1 MKLPTLSSYLLA
13 TLCTAGTVLGH
24 SPGEEKQ
31 EDWTQDDADELE
43 RKWGFDVRLC
53 FSSFFSLSILMALG
67 EGGGGGG
74 RGEDS
79 FEVEV

>member
-31 EDWTQDDADELE
+31 EKEWTQDDADELE

-53 FSSFFSLSILMALG
+53 FLSFFSLSILMALG
-67 EGGGGGG
+67 EGDGGG